1 MKLKLLGGSEGNRGN
16 QSRVEVTYKTNIYNS
31 KVTLV
36 TLVTSILPRAC
47 ERTKKYRI
55 KFSLQKSLSLCKLE
69 VTEVTEVTRLLQLSI
84 FQLPL
89 LFKSYLWLPL
99 LQFWRL
105 HYE

>member
-1 MKLKLLGGSEGNRGN
+1 MKLKLLGGSGGNRGN
-16 QSRVEVTYKTNIYNS
+16 QSRLEVTYKTNIYNS

-55 KFSLQKSLSLCKLE
+55 NNSLQKSLSLCKLE
-69 VTEVTEVTRLLQLSI
+69 VTEVTEVTRCLQLSI

-105 HYE
+105 PYE